1 MPSARSSLFGGSLSS
16 TSDTG
21 ALAPPVKARPR
32 VPCSALFGR
41 RSGALLLA
49 LGLVVSLSGCH
60 AWRATKSLFGG
71 NYPME
76 VTITRTVNQES
87 PIAVQLVVVY
97 DKAVLDQLI
106 TLSARD
112 FFDQREQLA
121 RDLEGKADLS
131 NHWEWVPW
139 VPGAPGTLE
148 LNIPYH
154 LGANAAVFFADYYSP
169 GDHRLLADIHK
180 PICLRFEEGGFRAIP
195 CR

>member
-1 MPSARSSLFGGSLSS
+1 MGR
-16 TSDTG
+16 
-21 ALAPPVKARPR
+21 VVPR
-32 VPCSALFGR
+32 LLLCC
-41 RSGALLLA
+41 ALLLLLA
-49 LGLVVSLSGCH
+49 GCN

-71 NYPME
+71 NFPVE

-87 PIAVQLVVVY
+87 PIAVQLVIVY
-97 DKAVLDQLI
+97 DKAVLDQLV

-112 FFDQREQLA
+112 FFEQREQLA

-139 VPGAPGTLE
+139 VPGEPGTLE

-154 LGANAAVFFADYYSP
+154 LGANAAVFYADYFSP
-169 GDHRLLADIHK
+169 GHHRLLADIHK
-180 PICLRFEEGGFRAIP
+180 PICLRFEEGGFRAVP